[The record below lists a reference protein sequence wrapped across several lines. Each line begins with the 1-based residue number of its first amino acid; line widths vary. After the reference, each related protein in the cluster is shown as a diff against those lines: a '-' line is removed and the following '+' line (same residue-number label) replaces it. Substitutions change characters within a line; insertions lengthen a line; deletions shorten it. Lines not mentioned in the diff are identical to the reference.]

1 MFVSKFD
8 TSIYYTGGDSMKKIK
23 TKYYLVAGLSLLLLV
38 AIFLIF
44 YFNRSVVVPDISG
57 KNITIATEML
67 DKAGLKTKTLYE
79 YSDTVLKDIVISQ
92 NVDAGSKVKYNT
104 SIDIIVS
111 KGIEQITLPDVIN
124 SSLED
129 ANDTLKKL
137 GFSVVI
143 GEEFSKTITKGNVIS
158 QSVLAGEKADKGSTI
173 KLKISKGRDLV
184 EVPNIKGMSLE
195 KAELTLKNVG
205 LYLKTENII
214 QFSDTIKEGYI
225 ISQDIKEY
233 DQVDRHST
241 VNVVISAG
249 VANKVGTTPSNANR
263 FGKVTT
269 QGNWVYFAGSD
280 SAIYRM
286 RNDKSEIQ
294 RICDYSAVSLNVV
307 GEWIYFVDGT
317 VGGIHKIRIDG
328 TGKTKISN
336 VTSYKVYVDGD
347 WVYYTDQYWGG
358 KLYKMKSDGSSV
370 TQITSKQCRDYIIN
384 NGYVYFTDSSN
395 GIVYKCSLSGTG
407 ETILCAGFGGSYL
420 ALVGNKLVITKNYN
434 ILSVNL
440 DGSGFYSFGTTNV
453 QYSFLNGYD
462 GWVYYLENDFRDVPN
477 VVSSFGR
484 MRYDGSQKTKI
495 YEYEDLNHANAFI
508 NVVDGWMYFQNE
520 HENDS
525 LYRIKIDGTK
535 IERVG

>member
-1 MFVSKFD
+1 
-8 TSIYYTGGDSMKKIK
+8 MKKIK
-23 TKYYLVAGLSLLLLV
+23 IKYCLITSVSLILAV

-44 YFNRSVVVPDISG
+44 YFNRSVVVPQISG

-67 DKAGLKTKTLYE
+67 NETGLKTKILYE

-92 NVDAGSKVKYNT
+92 DIDAENKVKYGT
-104 SIDIIVS
+104 FITIIVS

-124 SSLED
+124 SSAED
-129 ANDTLKKL
+129 ARNTLEKL
-137 GFSVVI
+137 GFSVAV
-143 GEEFSKTITKGNVIS
+143 EEQFSKTITKGNIIS
-158 QSVLAGEKADKGSTI
+158 QSVFAGKQADKGSTI
-173 KLKISKGRDLV
+173 NLIISKGRDLV
-184 EVPNIKGMSLE
+184 KVPNIKGMSLQ
-195 KAELTLKNVG
+195 KAEQTLKSAD
-205 LYLKTENII
+205 LYIKTENKIE
-214 QFSDTIKEGYI
+214 FSNTIKEGCI

-280 SAIYRM
+280 SSIYRM

-294 RICDYSAVSLNVV
+294 RIGDYSAVSLNVV

-328 TGKTKISN
+328 TGQTKISN

-358 KLYKMKSDGSSV
+358 KLYKMKNDGSSV
-370 TQITSKQCRDYIIN
+370 TQITRTECRDYIVN
-384 NGYVYFTDSSN
+384 NGYIYYMNSSN
-395 GIVYKCSLSGTG
+395 GLVYKCSVDGKG
-407 ETILCAGFGGSYL
+407 ETILCAGFGGDHL
-420 ALVGNKLVITKNYN
+420 ALVGGKLVITNNYD

-440 DGSGFYSFGTTNV
+440 DGTGFYSFGTTNI

-462 GWVYYLENDFRDVPN
+462 GWVYYLEHDFRDTSN
-477 VVSSFGR
+477 GVSSFGR
-484 MRYDGSQKTKI
+484 MKFDGSQKTKI
-495 YEYEDLNHANAFI
+495 YEYKYLNHANTFI
-508 NVVDGWMYFQNE
+508 NVANGWIYFQNE
-520 HENDS
+520 HENGA
-525 LYRIKIDGTK
+525 LYRINFDGTN